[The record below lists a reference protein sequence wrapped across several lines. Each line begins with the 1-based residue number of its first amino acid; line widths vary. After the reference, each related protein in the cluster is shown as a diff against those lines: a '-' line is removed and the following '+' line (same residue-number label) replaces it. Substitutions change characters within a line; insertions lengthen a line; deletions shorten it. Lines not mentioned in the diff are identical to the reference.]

1 MNRRTLLFVA
11 ALALAGNVLAP
22 GLAHAQGNTAGQ
34 AAPAGNATAPA
45 APAQAD
51 TASSG
56 NTNAATSATVTSP
69 SATTPAKRVWTN
81 EDMKDVHRNDAIS
94 TFSAKS
100 NKPANG
106 KPAAT
111 AKGNKDAK
119 QYQDR
124 ILGLQAKL
132 PPLDEQITQLQAAL
146 NGDTVNST
154 RHVGGAKIDDWRDEL
169 VRAQKQRED
178 IAAKIS
184 ALQDEARR
192 NGVPENQIPE

>member
-11 ALALAGNVLAP
+11 VLALTMAVLAP
-22 GLAHAQGNTAGQ
+22 DRARAQGSSDGQTARAGNA
-34 AAPAGNATAPA
+34 AAPAT
-45 APAQAD
+45 PAQAD
-51 TASSG
+51 TATAA
-56 NTNAATSATVTSP
+56 NANAATSTA
-69 SATTPAKRVWTN
+69 APAKKVWTN
-81 EDMKDVHRNDAIS
+81 EDMGDVHKNSAIS
-94 TFSAKS
+94 SFSAMS
-100 NKPANG
+100 NKPANA

-119 QYQDR
+119 NYQTQITR
-124 ILGLQAKL
+124 LQEKL
-132 PPLDEQITQLQAAL
+132 PPLDEQISQLQAAL

-178 IAAKIS
+178 IVAKIS

-192 NGVPENQIPE
+192 NGVPANQIPE